1 MEERIFVAE
10 FRALFVGAK
19 RAEVFAAEAG
29 FIVEFDGYFALGL
42 VVDGDLEVDLGVFG
56 GHFSFCRDD
65 PADWLQIPIDWSP
78 FLLIIPF
85 LLLVSKIC

>member
-1 MEERIFVAE
+1 MFRKVSALDHKVFDDSMEERVFVAE

-65 PADWLQIPIDWSP
+65 PAD
-78 FLLIIPF
+78 
-85 LLLVSKIC
+85 